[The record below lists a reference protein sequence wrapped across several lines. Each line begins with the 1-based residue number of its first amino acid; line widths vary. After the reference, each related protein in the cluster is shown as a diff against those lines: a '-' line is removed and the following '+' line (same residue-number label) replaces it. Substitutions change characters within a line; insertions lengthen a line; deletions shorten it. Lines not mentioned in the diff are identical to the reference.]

1 MGSAR
6 LESSAVKYT
15 LSLVSP
21 CQTFA
26 ETLTDTN
33 YYGKMAE
40 KNPHSQWPMVGRG
53 CPTDGFV

>member
-1 MGSAR
+1 MSSAR

-21 CQTFA
+21 CPAFA
-26 ETLTDTN
+26 ETLIDTN

-40 KNPHSQWPMVGRG
+40 KNPHSQ
-53 CPTDGFV
+53 